1 MKKIIAE
8 PTSQQGVNAPQT
20 GKIQTIENQ
29 LRKIHWTNF
38 LIITS
43 FHVLALVALFNFSWR
58 NLAVFLLLSYMSES
72 LGVGIGY
79 HRLLTHRSFKAPK
92 WLEYSLTALGTLSI
106 QNGAIEWVATHRIH
120 HAHTETDQDP
130 HTPRHGAF
138 WAHMGWIMRGTA
150 QNHDEATLKRY
161 VPDLLKDKFHVYL
174 SRHYYLTS
182 IILGLI
188 LFAVGDWTLV
198 LWGIFL
204 RTAFGWHSTWLVN
217 SATHLWGTRR
227 FETNDDST
235 NNALIAVLSFGEGWH
250 NNHHAHPVSARH
262 GLKWYEFDMN
272 WLTIRLFKQLGWAS
286 QVRVFKAKTP
296 ENQLNDEAAATGS
309 L

>member
-1 MKKIIAE
+1 MKKTTADLTAPHGI
-8 PTSQQGVNAPQT
+8 NALEDDKVQNLDT
-20 GKIQTIENQ
+20 
-29 LRKIHWTNF
+29 KIHWTNF
-38 LIITS
+38 LIITI
-43 FHVLALVALFNFSWR
+43 FHALAFVALFYFSWK
-58 NLAVFLLLSYMSES
+58 NLAVFLVLSYLAES

-79 HRLLTHRSFKAPK
+79 HRLLTHRGFKTPK
-92 WLEYSLTALGTLSI
+92 WLEYFLTTLGTLSI

-120 HAHTETDQDP
+120 HAHTETDRDP

-138 WAHMGWIMRGTA
+138 WAHVGWIFRGTA
-150 QNHDEATLKRY
+150 QSHDEATLKRF

-174 SRHYYLTS
+174 SRYYYLSS

-188 LFAVGDWTLV
+188 LLAVGGWTLV

-204 RTAFGWHSTWLVN
+204 RTVFGWHSTWLVN

-235 NNALIAVLSFGEGWH
+235 NNALIALISFGEGWH

-262 GLKWYEFDMN
+262 GLKWYEFDVN
-272 WLTIRLFKQLGWAS
+272 WLTIRLFQSLGLAS
-286 QVRVFKAKTP
+286 NVKVYKS
-296 ENQLNDEAAATGS
+296 EAVDK
-309 L
+309 